1 MSTPGPSLFVCV
13 FMCWEVELLKHPF
26 FDDVRE

>member
-1 MSTPGPSLFVCV
+1 MSTPSLLSPCV